1 MVSILQPTF
10 RQTTFFSLSSLFL
23 FLLSVFGFHL
33 SVCWG
38 EFLTKCVPWH
48 FVRHAIGFCSR
59 FCPTWN
65 AFPVACWPGQLA
77 SSPIYLHSNTWL
89 YLQLE
94 LVLCQLPFCC
104 SKFERQLNRSKPSHF
119 ILVVYLL
126 ACYNSL
132 TMINAFGIFQYFVPF
147 FKLVKTFGP
156 FPIWY
161 YLTKQPVSDFWLKF
175 FSFRK
180 DFQHNL
186 PKIGHI
192 EVIKTVSS
200 SFLWM
205 HLIFHTFMCILKK
218 KIFFHFLHF
227 W

>member
-1 MVSILQPTF
+1 M
-10 RQTTFFSLSSLFL
+10 
-23 FLLSVFGFHL
+23 FGFHL

-77 SSPIYLHSNTWL
+77 SYPIYLHSNTWL
-89 YLQLE
+89 YLQLK

-104 SKFERQLNRSKPSHF
+104 SKFERQLNRSKLSHF

-132 TMINAFGIFQYFVPF
+132 TMINAFGIFQCFVPF
-147 FKLVKTFGP
+147 IKLVQNFWAVSYMVLFDETAGK
-156 FPIWY
+156 WL
-161 YLTKQPVSDFWLKF
+161 LTQI

-218 KIFFHFLHF
+218 KNFFHFLHF